1 MQDASVEEAKKVMVQ
16 TENPFGEDYKNNK
29 PDADVKIAAQG
40 DDVLKS
46 APLIRKSDK
55 TLQKAITKAIKELKS
70 EGKLKEIS
78 SKYFKEDVSQ
88 PK

>member
-1 MQDASVEEAKKVMVQ
+1 MLQ
-16 TENPFGEDYKNNK
+16 
-29 PDADVKIAAQG
+29 
-40 DDVLKS
+40 S